1 MSRPDDESHTDSTW
15 RQIVE
20 NYGERARLD
29 PEEDPARGPAAADP
43 EPEPDLGPATY
54 GVADE
59 VDDEDPADEV
69 PEVERFRPPEPPPV
83 PIPSTW
89 ERRAAWGGVVVAPG
103 LALLLSLLG
112 VQLPRVLG
120 WGLVAWFVGGFLYLV
135 ATMPRTPREP
145 WDDGSRV

>member
-15 RQIVE
+15 REIVE

-29 PEEDPARGPAAADP
+29 PEDEPGRASAATA
-43 EPEPDLGPATY
+43 EPEPDTTTY
-54 GVADE
+54 GVEEVADA
-59 VDDEDPADEV
+59 DPADDV
-69 PEVERFRPPEPPPV
+69 PEVERFRPPVPPPV

-103 LALLLSLLG
+103 LALLVALLG
-112 VQLPRVLG
+112 IQLPRVLG